1 MSAYATLTLSYMTL
15 CINYSQVSP
24 EHLSVELVSCVFDF
38 IRYLMNA
45 PNGRDMLCQ
54 LVEQLLISSGLWIK
68 ASGKVAGKMSLD
80 TCTLPSGAKSPAVFL
95 ASKMFEV
102 F

>member
-1 MSAYATLTLSYMTL
+1 MYL
-15 CINYSQVSP
+15 NYLQVSP

-54 LVEQLLISSGLWIK
+54 LVEQLLLSSGLWIK
-68 ASGKVAGKMSLD
+68 ASGKVAGKMS
-80 TCTLPSGAKSPAVFL
+80 FH
-95 ASKMFEV
+95 
-102 F
+102 